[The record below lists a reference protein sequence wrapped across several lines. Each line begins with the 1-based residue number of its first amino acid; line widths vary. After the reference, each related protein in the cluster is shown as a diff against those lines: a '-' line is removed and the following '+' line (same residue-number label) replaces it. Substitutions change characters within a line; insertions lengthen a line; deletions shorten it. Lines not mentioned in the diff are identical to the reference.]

1 MLKDKHIEILLM
13 FQAGK
18 GNKILKDNKIGCL
31 NWLSI
36 YYFYLT
42 KVQTLP
48 CPIQRTNNGDTKISI
63 RAAVPIRHPA
73 QPTPVLD
80 RHAPDAYSRPNT
92 LTLHRTSRP
101 PSHTKTWN
109 PRLQSNAPPHPTNAA
124 NIRQHRHHAAHHTLI
139 ATILRPPQTKQP
151 LTTRSVETYPKGP
164 NDKI

>member
-1 MLKDKHIEILLM
+1 MI
-13 FQAGK
+13 
-18 GNKILKDNKIGCL
+18 KIGCL

-92 LTLHRTSRP
+92 LTLHCTSRP
-101 PSHTKTWN
+101 PSQPIPNTYKNMKSTPSIQCTSPPNQCCKHTTTRT
-109 PRLQSNAPPHPTNAA
+109 PRRWSHASCDDPAPT
-124 NIRQHRHHAAHHTLI
+124 QM
-139 ATILRPPQTKQP
+139 KQP
-151 LTTRSVETYPKGP
+151 LTTRSVETYPELRP
-164 NDKI
+164 QP